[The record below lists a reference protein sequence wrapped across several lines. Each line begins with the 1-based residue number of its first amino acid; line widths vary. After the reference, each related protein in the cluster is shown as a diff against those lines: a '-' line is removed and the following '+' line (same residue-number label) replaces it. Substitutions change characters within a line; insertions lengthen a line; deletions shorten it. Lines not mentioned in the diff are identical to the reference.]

1 MFSLVSIYQVD
12 ILMYSIYR
20 DGASLVAQLVKNL
33 LGKITWRRDR
43 LPTPVFMGFSGGLD
57 GKESTHN
64 AGDLGSI
71 PGSGRS
77 PGGGHGSP
85 LHLENPM
92 DRGAWWAELSGVAKS
107 WTRLRHLALTHIT
120 YSIYKNKISTDY
132 KVTVQHDILDMWCLC

>member
-20 DGASLVAQLVKNL
+20 DEASLVAQLVKNL
-33 LGKITWRRDR
+33 LGKITGDR

-57 GKESTHN
+57 SKESTHN
-64 AGDLGSI
+64 VGDLGSI

-77 PGGGHGSP
+77 PGGGYGSP

-92 DRGAWWAELSGVAKS
+92 DRGAWWAELPVVAKS

-120 YSIYKNKISTDY
+120 YNIYKNMISTDY
-132 KVTVQHDILDMWCLC
+132 KITVQHDILDMWCLC

>member
-20 DGASLVAQLVKNL
+20 DEASLVAQLVKNL
-33 LGKITWRRDR
+33 LGKITRDR

-64 AGDLGSI
+64 VGDLGSI

-77 PGGGHGSP
+77 PGGGYGSP

-92 DRGAWWAELSGVAKS
+92 DRGAWWAELPVVAKS

-120 YSIYKNKISTDY
+120 YNIYKNMISTDY
-132 KVTVQHDILDMWCLC
+132 KITVQHDILDMWCLC